1 MVFICYI
8 SFLAT
13 YSLFSV
19 LPSTFPSHI
28 PLKLFQA
35 KVPKELTGQLPNPV
49 TSLSP
54 HLCLPLCR
62 SLRSEETSPWSPPPP
77 HPPQLSWHSLPR
89 LAAPSQVLLNAGVPR
104 DTLLSIHAPIL
115 LLHSLWSVLSA
126 PMSSVIHPLR
136 VPAHLCSLE
145 LQILHFPSH
154 ISWYSSL
161 QVVEPPQN
169 SLLYKD
175 WKGRS

>member
-62 SLRSEETSPWSPPPP
+62 SLHSEETSPWSPPPP
-77 HPPQLSWHSLPR
+77 HPPLLSWHSSLPSCCSFTSS
-89 LAAPSQVLLNAGVPR
+89 LKCWCSEGHPPEHPCSHSPS
-104 DTLLSIHAPIL
+104 
-115 LLHSLWSVLSA
+115 SLWSVLSA

-136 VPAHLCSLE
+136 VPAHLYSLE

>member
-13 YSLFSV
+13 YSLLSV
-19 LPSTFPSHI
+19 LPSTFCSHM

-49 TSLSP
+49 TSSSP
-54 HLCLPLCR
+54 PLCLPLCR
-62 SLRSEETSPWSPPPP
+62 GLHSEQTSLDLPSPW
-77 HPPQLSWHSLPR
+77 LSWHCSLPSCCPFTSSLKFWCSEEHPPEHPCSR
-89 LAAPSQVLLNAGVPR
+89 SPS
-104 DTLLSIHAPIL
+104 
-115 LLHSLWSVLSA
+115 SLWSVLSA
-126 PMSSVIHPLR
+126 PMSSAVIHPLR
-136 VPAHLCSLE
+136 VPAHLHSPE
-145 LQILHFPSH
+145 FQILHFPSH
-154 ISWYSSL
+154 IGWYSSL